1 MAVTLPAGGAG
12 RLTPGMLRRVARA
25 VMRAERVSTEV
36 GVEVALAGS
45 DSVRE
50 LNRLYRGRDEPTD
63 VLSFAA
69 AESAVAFP
77 ETPGEAPSLGEVVV
91 CLEVAEE
98 QARAAGN
105 PVEAEAAHLVVHG
118 LLHILG
124 YDHEDV
130 AGAERMQAREDE
142 LLRGLGYAGQ
152 FSHGH

>member
-1 MAVTLPAGGAG
+1 MS
-12 RLTPGMLRRVARA
+12 
-25 VMRAERVSTEV
+25 AEGVSPEV

-69 AESAVAFP
+69 RESAVAFP
-77 ETPGEAPSLGEVVV
+77 ETAGEAASLGEVVV

-98 QARAAGN
+98 QAGATRH
-105 PVEAEAAHLVVHG
+105 PIEAEVAHLVVHG

-130 AGAERMQAREDE
+130 PDAERMRAREDE
-142 LLRGLGYAGQ
+142 LLRGLGYGGQ
-152 FSHGH
+152 YSHGH